1 MDHADAEQKDR
12 VRHALDRLQGP
23 LLRYA
28 MRITGNLDQARDVVQ
43 DTFLQLCTEDLSE
56 LREHLDAWLYTV
68 CRNRALDILRK
79 ENRMNSLAQTPA
91 DPLDN
96 WDDKMVA
103 NLETAEAVSDVLR
116 ILARLP
122 HNQQE
127 VIRLKFQNDLSYRE
141 ISQVTGLSISNVGF
155 LIHTGLKT
163 IRHEMAA
170 QQASETKQSLRR
182 VK

>member
-1 MDHADAEQKDR
+1 MNHHDADQKDR

-79 ENRMNSLAQTPA
+79 ENRMNSLTQTPVGM
-91 DPLDN
+91 PDN
-96 WDDKMVA
+96 GDHRLMA
-103 NLETAEAVSDVLR
+103 NLETAEAVSDVLK
-116 ILARLP
+116 ILTRLS

-141 ISQVTGLSISNVGF
+141 ISQATGLSISHVGF

-163 IRHEMAA
+163 IRHELAA
-170 QQASETKQSLRR
+170 QAGETKQSLRR